1 MDICTLRRR
10 RDQEQVESISL
21 SMRKNSPPKWK
32 NASTFEFGSQRSM
45 KLEILHLFFSCLC
58 RSEWCVFNAQQL
70 LRTQRRTAQKAWSL
84 LGHKAETFQMSW
96 AEKEKTHVV
105 KSSPTNIRLGSDF
118 LSEEKS
124 GTGQLPSRSWMY
136 GPWSW
141 TIWWIRCRC
150 LAWSRWREFWRE
162 AVGRFVEDRS
172 EHWYS
177 SVAV

>member
-70 LRTQRRTAQKAWSL
+70 LRTQRRTTQKAWSL
-84 LGHKAETFQMSW
+84 LGHKAGTFRMSW
-96 AEKEKTHVV
+96 AERGKNTCCEIISNQHSLGIGLSYWVFCHNGTARPAAKQILDVWPLKLKDFGEKPLED
-105 KSSPTNIRLGSDF
+105 SLRIEAN
-118 LSEEKS
+118 
-124 GTGQLPSRSWMY
+124 TG
-136 GPWSW
+136 
-141 TIWWIRCRC
+141 I
-150 LAWSRWREFWRE
+150 
-162 AVGRFVEDRS
+162 AV
-172 EHWYS
+172 
-177 SVAV
+177 